1 MESGGWTPITFIRQP
16 SGQPVLSLRRR
27 ATGGNAGPRQAPPA
41 LAEAADRRGRR
52 RDPVW
57 SPTTVQLHAALVA
70 HGIPAALGSVEEGYP
85 LAITLIGVDWR
96 RVDVQIDEFPDGD
109 PRGRAQRRAATRDQN
124 LAELGWAVVRIPG
137 WRAYLEPG
145 GVAAEILD
153 TATGTRGGAMG
164 PDAQEPRGWRAQ
176 RLVAAH
182 GRVRGRARRHG
193 QRLRRGRALRRRM
206 RGVRGTGHAGGRHCP
221 HAGAISLTSGQAG
234 AYTRTGGTRRLV
246 LAHLPRALTGRR
258 RARLPRRSSRE
269 RSTSPCRAAP
279 SRSGSTGCRASPIRC
294 DVGP

>member
-1 MESGGWTPITFIRQP
+1 
-16 SGQPVLSLRRR
+16 VLSLRRR
-27 ATGGNAGPRQAPPA
+27 ATGGNAGPRQAPPP
-41 LAEAADRRGRR
+41 LAEVADRRGRR

-164 PDAQEPRGWRAQ
+164 PDGPGAAGLEGPAAGRGTWTRSWQSAAPWPASSTWSSSPTANAWRSGNWPCW
-176 RLVAAH
+176 RSPLSTRRRHLAH
-182 GRVRGRARRHG
+182 PWPGGRVRPDRRHAPPG
-193 QRLRRGRALRRRM
+193 
-206 RGVRGTGHAGGRHCP
+206 
-221 HAGAISLTSGQAG
+221 AGAPAPG
-234 AYTRTGGTRRLV
+234 AD
-246 LAHLPRALTGRR
+246 
-258 RARLPRRSSRE
+258 
-269 RSTSPCRAAP
+269 RAAA
-279 SRSGSTGCRASPIRC
+279 RSLAEAEFTGAVDLAVQGRTFQIGVDGVSSVTDPL
-294 DVGP
+294 